1 MDEVTLQIKSIEGES
16 LVPLAEGSLTIG
28 RGESATVRLDD
39 ASLSRVHASFH
50 REGERLWVLDEGSS
64 NGTFLNGRRLDASG
78 AALSR
83 GDKVRL
89 GDRTIVTVGLS
100 RASKETGETGE
111 TGLSRWQIVAAAGLV
126 LLFLSGMMFLL
137 LHFKGKREGLP
148 ARGEEQVDA
157 STPAIADTTSPT
169 PSPTS
174 ILVDPTDAAAVV
186 PGAPI
191 LYIQMDASQKFDF
204 LDRRA
209 RHITQMMGNREYV
222 FDREVLGY
230 IKEYLDGYSRRVGT
244 GSSAMWGE
252 DLRFLF
258 GRGVRLAPTII
269 AAFKREGVPPV
280 VGLYIPVIESEYRE
294 CLESPVGA
302 KGLFQFMAA
311 TAEGYGVPAS
321 ERCNVERMA
330 PAAARYMKDRISEFG
345 TGAMSVALGIA
356 AYNRSPDSVR
366 RDLQTVID
374 SQTNERSFW
383 TLLARRTELDHFF
396 QKENVKYVPKFFA
409 AAIVGET
416 PSAFGLSMQRLST
429 Y

>member
-1 MDEVTLQIKSIEGES
+1 MNEVTLKVKSIEGES
-16 LVPLAEGSLTIG
+16 LVPLVEGSLTIG
-28 RGESATVRLDD
+28 RGESASVRIDD
-39 ASLSRVHASFH
+39 GSLSRVHASFH
-50 REGERLWVLDEGSS
+50 RQGERIWVLDEQSS

-78 AALSR
+78 GALSN
-83 GDKVRL
+83 GDQVRL
-89 GDRTIVTVGLS
+89 GDKTTVTVDLS
-100 RASKETGETGE
+100 SPSKQ
-111 TGLSRWQIVAAAGLV
+111 TGLSPWQIAAAAGVV

-137 LHFKGKREGLP
+137 LHFRGTREGQP
-148 ARGEEQVDA
+148 VRGGEQVDA
-157 STPAIADTTSPT
+157 STPAIADISPT

-174 ILVDPTDAAAVV
+174 ILINTTDAADAAAVV

-191 LYIQMDASQKFDF
+191 LYVQMDASQKFDF

-230 IKEYLDGYSRRVGT
+230 IKDYLDGYSRRVGT
-244 GSSAMWGE
+244 GSGAMWGE

-258 GRGVRLAPTII
+258 ARGVRLAPTII

-302 KGLFQFMAA
+302 KGLFQFMPA

-330 PAAARYMKDRISEFG
+330 PAAAKYMKDRISEFG

-356 AYNRSPDSVR
+356 GYNRSPDSVR

-396 QKENVKYVPKFFA
+396 QQENVKYVPKFFA